1 MLGVVQGLHHRQ
13 QGRPCISLLIH
24 ARQIVVQLNDTLVK
38 PSGRQE
44 PHRHEYINNICK
56 ENSTQKGRDITFMS
70 ISATSFIT
78 PLNHSNDPGSLLT
91 QENCAQLVRYARLLL
106 LLLAVDALKLLVLSS
121 DRLVSIARS

>member
-78 PLNHSNDPGSLLT
+78 PLNHSNDPGSLVT
-91 QENCAQLVRYARLLL
+91 Q
-106 LLLAVDALKLLVLSS
+106 
-121 DRLVSIARS
+121 